1 MGDALK
7 RRVKHVLRRTG
18 YDIRRHQP
26 LLDQAELFSHLCHRL
41 QVKTVFD
48 VGANVGHFAQS
59 LRAEGF
65 AEKIVCFEPLSR
77 AHAEL
82 CDAAGGDPNWIVAP
96 RCAVG
101 NSSGECTINVSEN
114 EVSSSLL
121 PMLGRHLSGAPES
134 RYVRTETAPMITLD
148 DFIEQASATFPPRF
162 AVKADVQGFEMQVF
176 EGLRRHFSQVAVM
189 LLEIS
194 LTPLYEGQPLLPDV
208 YSAVTNLGMKCV
220 ALDPVFRDPETRE
233 LLQVDGLFA
242 RV

>member
-1 MGDALK
+1 
-7 RRVKHVLRRTG
+7 
-18 YDIRRHQP
+18 
-26 LLDQAELFSHLCHRL
+26 
-41 QVKTVFD
+41 
-48 VGANVGHFAQS
+48 
-59 LRAEGF
+59 
-65 AEKIVCFEPLSR
+65 
-77 AHAEL
+77 
-82 CDAAGGDPNWIVAP
+82 
-96 RCAVG
+96 
-101 NSSGECTINVSEN
+101 
-114 EVSSSLL
+114 
-121 PMLGRHLSGAPES
+121 
-134 RYVRTETAPMITLD
+134 MITLD